1 MALPLVGLAVGA
13 VARAAAK
20 KAAQEAAKKAAKKV
34 ASKAA
39 KKAAAKV
46 SNKVGFDAGG
56 RSGGASNLT
65 NAIQKRSVK
74 VVKPTKAAVRLEK
87 NSMAKAKADTAS
99 TGAMARFEAGQIE
112 KKRQLPAKVT
122 KVSSAT
128 TKAAKTKAAAKVEA
142 KALKA
147 ANKKLPKKNY

>member
-1 MALPLVGLAVGA
+1 MVAPLVGLAVGA

-20 KAAQEAAKKAAKKV
+20 KV

-39 KKAAAKV
+39 KKTAAKV
-46 SNKVGFDAGG
+46 SNKVGFDIGG

-87 NSMAKAKADTAS
+87 NSMAKAKADTAA
-99 TGAMARFEAGQIE
+99 TGAMARYYAGQIE
-112 KKRQLPAKVT
+112 KNRQLPSKVV
-122 KVSSAT
+122 KINS
-128 TKAAKTKAAAKVEA
+128 AAKAKSADAAKSANA

-147 ANKKLPKKNY
+147 ANKKKKAK